1 MSHHHRHHHRHNHHD
16 RHHDRPE
23 RIPVDIE
30 VVMTSVLA
38 PAGEVRLRDL
48 TEEGALIE
56 GASLPQGTQ
65 FQIEYR
71 GQTIFGSVIWAE
83 HDRFGARF
91 IFALSEG
98 PLYERLEIA
107 RVHHHLRHSDN
118 HAVLAATKSV
128 SRTPAAFGRRVAN

>member
-1 MSHHHRHHHRHNHHD
+1 MNHHHRHHHRN
-16 RHHDRPE
+16 HHDRPE

-71 GQTIFGSVIWAE
+71 GQTIYGNVIWAE

-98 PLYERLEIA
+98 PLHERLEMA
-107 RVHHHLRHSDN
+107 RVHHHLRCTGK
-118 HAVLAATKSV
+118 HAPMAGAKSAL
-128 SRTPAAFGRRVAN
+128 RAPAPFGRRGTN